1 MKWQNW
7 GYKMEFKH
15 YSVLLSECIE
25 ALNIRPDGIY
35 VDATA
40 GGAGHSVEIVKKI
53 SGTGR
58 LIAIDKD
65 PTALKIAGERLAG
78 YSCAQVVRGDF
89 RNIDSILQSLEI
101 DKVDGI
107 LADIGVSSHQLDTTD
122 RGFSYNTDAFLDMRM
137 SGEGLSAYDVVNT
150 YSAEELRRIIRSY
163 SEEKFASQIA
173 RNITKMRETAP
184 IKTTF
189 ELVEIIKSSIPAA
202 ARREG
207 GHPAKR
213 TFQAIRI
220 EVNGELTAL
229 EDFVDRSLSMLGV
242 GGRLA
247 VISFHSLEDRIV
259 KQKFAE
265 QSTGCICPK
274 DFPICVCGNTP
285 KIKLISKKPILPS
298 QKELEENNRS
308 HSAKLRVCE
317 KL

>member
-1 MKWQNW
+1 
-7 GYKMEFKH
+7 MEFKH

-25 ALNIRPDGIY
+25 ALNIKPDGIY

-40 GGAGHSVEIVKKI
+40 GGAGHSVEIAKKI

-65 PTALKIAGERLAG
+65 PTALKIATERLLP
-78 YSCAQVVRGDF
+78 YKCAQVVKGDF
-89 RNIDSILQSLEI
+89 RNIDSILKSLDIEE
-101 DKVDGI
+101 VDGI

-137 SGEGLSAYDVVNT
+137 SGEGLSAYDVINT
-150 YSAEELRRIIRSY
+150 YSMEDLRRILRSY
-163 SEEKFASQIA
+163 SEEKFAGNIA
-173 RNITKMRETAP
+173 RNIVKTRETNP

-189 ELVEIIKSSIPAA
+189 ELVEIIKASIPAA

-229 EDFVDRSLSMLGV
+229 EDFVDKSLSMLGA

-265 QSTGCICPK
+265 QATGCTCPK
-274 DFPICVCGNTP
+274 DFPICVCGNTA
-285 KIKLISKKPILPS
+285 KIKLITKKPILPTA
-298 QKELEENNRS
+298 KELEENNRS